1 MAIEKTK
8 TPGVYKV
15 TGKKGKVKYRLYVNV
30 KVDDPLSTTGFK
42 WKLKGTTHDTYQNA
56 VDAKV
61 KTQSEVKSGKYVEA
75 TDTTVKELFEAWLEA
90 GKTRGVTKHGRWK
103 IQTYFSHVAQ
113 LGHIAPKLGDIKA
126 SALRK
131 SQIEQAAAEWKE
143 AISAD
148 TANTLIAQLSAA
160 FKWALRDPDRF
171 GVKANPV
178 DVVERFAREERP
190 EQIDEEFADYGEAQL
205 RPKPGTLR
213 KVEPHEVLSKL
224 ELRKLIEAAAP
235 GQERAFIMVAVF
247 CGLRHGEICGLRW
260 SQVNLK
266 RRTLTVNRSLTRLS
280 KKRGGMR
287 LEAPKRKKS
296 VRSIELPA
304 PLASELR
311 QWKLQCPPNPF
322 DLVFV
327 NSLGR
332 PSCRQEN
339 VDKLKAA
346 CKRAG
351 IGPVTPHNLRHS
363 YASQLLSDGTDFV
376 EVSGLMG
383 HSSPAVTLTVYSHWI
398 QREKS
403 QAQERLA
410 TGIMQATEENSEEP
424 HHTQTV

>member
-1 MAIEKTK
+1 

-75 TDTTVKELFEAWLEA
+75 TDATVKELFEAWLEA

-126 SALRK
+126 SLLRK

-205 RPKPGTLR
+205 RSKPGTLR

-224 ELRKLIEAAAP
+224 ELRKLIEAAARARREP
-235 GQERAFIMVAVF
+235 LSWWLCSAGYAMERSAGYV
-247 CGLRHGEICGLRW
+247 G
-260 SQVNLK
+260 
-266 RRTLTVNRSLTRLS
+266 RRSTSS
-280 KKRGGMR
+280 GG
-287 LEAPKRKKS
+287 PS
-296 VRSIELPA
+296 RSIARSRGTPRNAAGCAWRRRREKRA
-304 PLASELR
+304 CVQSSCQR
-311 QWKLQCPPNPF
+311 RSPPNSGSG
-322 DLVFV
+322 
-327 NSLGR
+327 NSSAR
-332 PSCRQEN
+332 PTRSISC
-339 VDKLKAA
+339 L
-346 CKRAG
+346 
-351 IGPVTPHNLRHS
+351 
-363 YASQLLSDGTDFV
+363 
-376 EVSGLMG
+376 
-383 HSSPAVTLTVYSHWI
+383 
-398 QREKS
+398 
-403 QAQERLA
+403 
-410 TGIMQATEENSEEP
+410 
-424 HHTQTV
+424 